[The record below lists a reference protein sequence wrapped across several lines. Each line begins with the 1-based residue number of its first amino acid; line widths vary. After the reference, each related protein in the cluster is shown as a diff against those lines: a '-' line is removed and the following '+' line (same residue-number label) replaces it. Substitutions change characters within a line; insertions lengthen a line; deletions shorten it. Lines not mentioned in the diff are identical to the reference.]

1 MGKVERGRKVVKGL
15 GKVERGRKVVKGFRK
30 VKRGRKVVKGLG
42 KGERKDSLREYGVYV
57 CVCNEPSHEP
67 CLNLQMLNQSY
78 TFNNPLQNTEKLSNR
93 GGGHITR
100 QCLIC
105 FHV

>member
-1 MGKVERGRKVVKGL
+1 M

-57 CVCNEPSHEP
+57 CV
-67 CLNLQMLNQSY
+67 
-78 TFNNPLQNTEKLSNR
+78 
-93 GGGHITR
+93 
-100 QCLIC
+100 
-105 FHV
+105 